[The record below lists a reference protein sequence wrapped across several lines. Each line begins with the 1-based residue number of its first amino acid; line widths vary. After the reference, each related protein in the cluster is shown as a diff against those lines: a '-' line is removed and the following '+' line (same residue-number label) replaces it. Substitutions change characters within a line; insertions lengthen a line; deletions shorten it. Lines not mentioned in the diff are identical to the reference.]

1 MTYLGVDVGKDDL
14 VIALEVSAVQGKN
27 GQFKKAFAMNK
38 ISNDI
43 TAIETWISTLPTDAY
58 IVFEATGKYSHR
70 LGYCLHLAG
79 VTYSII
85 TSSQSHNFAKVHQV
99 VSQNDEKDAQLLCIY
114 GSSIQ
119 PDPTLISDDYLHD
132 LRQKRNHLTAM
143 MKQKQMVDNQI
154 HAASYDPRA
163 NQQVLD
169 SLTTVQ
175 AIFEVEI
182 NTFKS
187 DIYTLGEAHF
197 EELFKKLTTIVGIG
211 PASASALIIA
221 TNGFANFSTVEQVL
235 KYLGLV
241 PSTKD
246 SGSSVKIRGKIIK
259 TGVPHVRG
267 ILYNA
272 AKSAKRFNHACKDIY
287 TRLRTKGKPHK
298 VAMVAVINKLVKQAF
313 AIVKNDTVFDNNFA
327 FPK

>member
-1 MTYLGVDVGKDDL
+1 MTYLGVDVGKDNL
-14 VIALEVSAVQGKN
+14 VIAREISPVQGKN
-27 GQFKKAFAMNK
+27 GQQKRCYAMLS
-38 ISNDI
+38 IRNDM
-43 TAIETWISTLPTDAY
+43 ASIEAWISTLPTDAH
-58 IVFEATGKYSHR
+58 IIFEATGKYSHR
-70 LGYCLHLAG
+70 LGYALHLSS
-79 VTYSII
+79 VVYSII
-85 TSSQSHNFAKVHQV
+85 TSSQSHNFAKLHQV
-99 VSQNDEKDAQLLCIY
+99 VNQNDEKDAQLLCLY

-119 PDPTLISDDYLHD
+119 PASTLISDDHLHD

-143 MKQKQMVDNQI
+143 MKQKQMIDNQI

-163 NQQVLD
+163 NKQVVE
-169 SLTTVQ
+169 SLSTVQ

-187 DIYTLGEAHF
+187 AIYSLGEAHF
-197 EELFKKLTTIVGIG
+197 EALFQKLTTIVGIG

-221 TNGFANFSTVEQVL
+221 TNGFANFTTVQQVV

-241 PSTKD
+241 PSNKE
-246 SGSSVKIRGKIIK
+246 SGSSVKIRGRIIK
-259 TGVPHVRG
+259 TGVPHVRA

-272 AKSAKRFNHACKDIY
+272 AKSAKRFNNACKDIY

-298 VAMVAVINKLVKQAF
+298 VAMVAVINKLIKQAF

-327 FPK
+327 LPK